1 MTLLQGMTHPDEEG
15 GPTAI
20 VGHRTAAVV
29 GAAMFYVGDTP
40 DHGESDDD
48 QSPANYFAGSTDSL
62 IGGGGSSPQYT
73 NVWPPSSPAAAA
85 DSPQPCCDG
94 QGGHHHNYHHQ
105 LHNGGHADA
114 AAAAEEEETI
124 KRRLK
129 FFFMNPVEKY
139 AAGGQLPWKL
149 LLQAAKVILVTTQL
163 VVFANMRFVH
173 VNYMSGQTLALQHH
187 FIKVGGEITTDIVDR
202 GRRKP
207 TPKCR
212 LYWSFLFAVVKQFC
226 RF

>member
-1 MTLLQGMTHPDEEG
+1 MTLLPGMTHPDEEG
-15 GPTAI
+15 GTPTAI
-20 VGHRTAAVV
+20 VGHRTAVV

-40 DHGESDDD
+40 DHDDD
-48 QSPANYFAGSTDSL
+48 SGDDYHHSPANYFAGSTDSL
-62 IGGGGSSPQYT
+62 IGGGGSPQYT
-73 NVWPPSSPAAAA
+73 NVWPPSSTAAAA
-85 DSPQPCCDG
+85 DGPQPVCDG
-94 QGGHHHNYHHQ
+94 QGGHHHYHHQ
-105 LHNGGHADA
+105 LDIGGHAD

-187 FIKVGGEITTDIVDR
+187 FIKVGGETD
-202 GRRKP
+202 
-207 TPKCR
+207 T
-212 LYWSFLFAVVKQFC
+212 
-226 RF
+226 

>member
-1 MTLLQGMTHPDEEG
+1 MTLLQGMTHPDEESG
-15 GPTAI
+15 

-29 GAAMFYVGDTP
+29 GAAIFYVGDTP
-40 DHGESDDD
+40 DHDDSSGD
-48 QSPANYFAGSTDSL
+48 DGHHSPANYFAGSTDSL

-73 NVWPPSSPAAAA
+73 NVWPPSSTAAAA
-85 DSPQPCCDG
+85 DGPQPVCDG
-94 QGGHHHNYHHQ
+94 QGGRHHYHHHHQ
-105 LHNGGHADA
+105 LHNGGQAD

-139 AAGGQLPWKL
+139 TAGGQLPWKL

-187 FIKVGGEITTDIVDR
+187 FIKVGGEITTDIVDCWTVE
-202 GRRKP
+202 GLVDSYPVEMDCVMK
-207 TPKCR
+207 
-212 LYWSFLFAVVKQFC
+212 WIVS
-226 RF
+226 

>member
-15 GPTAI
+15 GPPTAI
-20 VGHRTAAVV
+20 VGHRTAAAVV

-40 DHGESDDD
+40 DHDDSSGD
-48 QSPANYFAGSTDSL
+48 DGHHSPANYFAGSTDSL
-62 IGGGGSSPQYT
+62 IDGDSPQYT
-73 NVWPPSSPAAAA
+73 NVWPAAAA
-85 DSPQPCCDG
+85 DSSQPECDG

-114 AAAAEEEETI
+114 AAAQEEETI

-149 LLQAAKVILVTTQL
+149 LLQAAKVLLVTTQL

-187 FIKVGGEITTDIVDR
+187 FIKVGGEITTDSVDCCSVEGMVDSYPVEKDCVMR
-202 GRRKP
+202 
-207 TPKCR
+207 
-212 LYWSFLFAVVKQFC
+212 
-226 RF
+226 

>member
-1 MTLLQGMTHPDEEG
+1 
-15 GPTAI
+15 
-20 VGHRTAAVV
+20 VV

-40 DHGESDDD
+40 DHDDSSGD
-48 QSPANYFAGSTDSL
+48 DHLSPANYFAGSTDSL
-62 IGGGGSSPQYT
+62 IGGGGGSPQYT
-73 NVWPPSSPAAAA
+73 NVWPPSLSTAAAA
-85 DSPQPCCDG
+85 DGPQPVCDG
-94 QGGHHHNYHHQ
+94 QDGHHHNYHHQ

-114 AAAAEEEETI
+114 AAAEEEETI
-124 KRRLK
+124 KRRLR

-187 FIKVGGEITTDIVDR
+187 FIKVGGETVT
-202 GRRKP
+202 
-207 TPKCR
+207 
-212 LYWSFLFAVVKQFC
+212 
-226 RF
+226 

>member
-15 GPTAI
+15 CPTAI

-40 DHGESDDD
+40 DNDDSDD

-73 NVWPPSSPAAAA
+73 NVWPPSSTAA
-85 DSPQPCCDG
+85 DGPQSACDG
-94 QGGHHHNYHHQ
+94 QGRHHHYHHQ
-105 LHNGGHADA
+105 LHNGGHAD

-149 LLQAAKVILVTTQL
+149 LLQAAKVLLVTTQL

-187 FIKVGGEITTDIVDR
+187 FIKVGGENNRYCFFFYIVDH

-212 LYWSFLFAVVKQFC
+212 LY
-226 RF
+226 